1 MKGIMSVFITI
12 LWACTVMASTA
23 DDLSKNVNQQI
34 RNAEKQFFAGK
45 LDQASKLLDEAGA
58 GLDQLQKED
67 ATHKSLKS
75 LKSKYDRLKK
85 QVDKKLGPG
94 QSAASQASSSVK
106 TGGPPAS
113 GSQSLSHGAKGNLEK
128 AGRQM
133 DFAEKELA
141 QAEQNLQDKE
151 YNMVDSRIF
160 NTQSDLD
167 AVGGLLA
174 KVVKNNKADPNH
186 PEVAAANARFQKVS
200 HQLEVFTQ
208 KAKTQQTDEHS
219 AADDAARDVK
229 ALNDKWLPQLSKFT
243 TRNAATYP
251 QYLGSHDKTM
261 MDRQEDLYRQAQK
274 VLGDVEREVLD
285 GKQPDELKKA
295 VKDLRF
301 ALDVYDKAKAA
312 DSQNRLMPVEST
324 LSDWEKRFADNQNW
338 REDSDRALFIITPQK
353 LAYQKSQIAD
363 LQKTDPVNG
372 EKFAK
377 KLAVLEKENTSWTG
391 KKQQWM
397 ERPRPFPEAKMKN
410 KGLEKEMEELLGNRG
425 IKAQHIVITD
435 QDWWVQ
441 AGEFRYVSTAVL
453 SKDEKGKY
461 WSKVSFRQ
469 IQTLAGYGPTEI
481 WDVDEIR
488 IRLP

>member
-1 MKGIMSVFITI
+1 MKRIILIFITV
-12 LWACTVMASTA
+12 LWACTVMASPA
-23 DDLSKNVNQQI
+23 DDMSKNVTQQI
-34 RNAEKQFFAGK
+34 RMAEKQFFAGK
-45 LDQASKLLDEAGA
+45 FDQAAKLLNEAGA

-67 ATHKSLKS
+67 ASHKSLKS
-75 LKSKYDRLKK
+75 LTSKYDRLKK
-85 QVDKKLGPG
+85 QVDKKLGAG
-94 QSAASQASSSVK
+94 QSTESQASSFVK
-106 TGGPPAS
+106 TGGPHDS

-128 AGRQM
+128 AHRQM

-141 QAEQNLQDKE
+141 KAEQNLQGKE

-160 NTQSDLD
+160 NTTSNLD
-167 AVGGLLA
+167 TVGDLLA
-174 KVVKNNKADPNH
+174 KVVKNNKADPSH
-186 PEVAAANARFQKVS
+186 PEVAAANARFEKIS
-200 HQLEVFTQ
+200 HQLDAFTQ

-219 AADDAARDVK
+219 AAADAARGAK
-229 ALNDKWLPQLSKFT
+229 AINDKWLPLLSKFT

-251 QYLGSHDKTM
+251 QYLGSHDKSM
-261 MDRQEDLYRQAQK
+261 MDKQEDLYRQARK
-274 VLGDVEREVLD
+274 VLGDVEREVPA

-301 ALDVYDKAKAA
+301 ALEVYDDAKIA
-312 DSQNRLMPVEST
+312 DSQNRLIPLEST
-324 LSDWEKRFADNQNW
+324 LSDWEKRFAENKNW
-338 REDSDRALFIITPQK
+338 REGSERALFIITPQK

-363 LQKTDPVNG
+363 LHKTDPVNG

-377 KLAVLEKENTSWTG
+377 RLAVLEKENASWTG

-410 KGLEKEMEELLGNRG
+410 KGLEKEMEGLLENRG
-425 IKAQHIVITD
+425 IKAQNLVITD
-435 QDWWVQ
+435 RDWWVQ

-453 SKDEKGKY
+453 SKDEKGNY